1 MESFLLMAASLIA
14 LGGAAFHGY
23 VGGRIYM
30 RHVRSSDLM
39 PLTQSLSLVSWQM
52 FTIFLLVS
60 SATLICVAAKPH
72 LALLGYPILLSNAL
86 GAGLFLLLGVMGH
99 APLLKLP
106 GMYLMSLTA
115 VLGCLG
121 LVGQSV

>member
-1 MESFLLMAASLIA
+1 MDSFFLMAASLIA
-14 LGGAAFHGY
+14 LGGAVFHGY

-30 RHVRSSDLM
+30 RHVRNSDLM

-52 FTIFLLVS
+52 FTILLLVS
-60 SATLICVAAKPH
+60 GATLTCVAAKPH
-72 LALLGYPILLSNAL
+72 LALLGYPILLGNAL
-86 GAGLFLLLGVMGH
+86 GAGLFLLLGVTGH
-99 APLLKLP
+99 AELLKLP

-115 VLGCLG
+115 VLGWLG

>member
-1 MESFLLMAASLIA
+1 MESLFLMVASLIA
-14 LGGAAFHGY
+14 LGGAVFHGY

-39 PLTQSLSLVSWQM
+39 PLTPSLSLVSWQM

-115 VLGCLG
+115 VLGWLG

>member
-1 MESFLLMAASLIA
+1 MASLFLMAASLIA
-14 LGGAAFHGY
+14 LGGAVFHGY
-23 VGGRIYM
+23 VGGKIYM

-39 PLTQSLSLVSWQM
+39 PFTQSLSLVSWQM

-60 SATLICVAAKPH
+60 GATLICVAAKPH

-86 GAGLFLLLGVMGH
+86 GAGLFLLLGVTGH

-115 VLGCLG
+115 VLGWLG

>member
-1 MESFLLMAASLIA
+1 MESLFLISASLVA
-14 LGGAAFHGY
+14 LGGAVFHGY

-30 RHVRSSDLM
+30 RHARSSDLL
-39 PLTQSLSLVSWQM
+39 PLTQFLSLVSWQM
-52 FTIFLLVS
+52 FTILLLVS
-60 SATLICVAAKPH
+60 GATLICVAAKPD
-72 LALLGYPILLSNAL
+72 LALLGYPILLGNAL
-86 GAGLFLLLGVMGH
+86 GAGLFLLLGVTGH

-115 VLGCLG
+115 VLGWLG

>member
-1 MESFLLMAASLIA
+1 MESLFLMAASLIA
-14 LGGAAFHGY
+14 LGGAVFHGY
-23 VGGRIYM
+23 VGGKIYM

-39 PLTQSLSLVSWQM
+39 PFTQSLSLVSWQM

-86 GAGLFLLLGVMGH
+86 GAGLFLLLGVRGH

-115 VLGCLG
+115 VLGWLG

>member
-1 MESFLLMAASLIA
+1 MNTIWLVLAACLS
-14 LGGAAFHGY
+14 LGGAVFHGY

-86 GAGLFLLLGVMGH
+86 GAGLFLLLGVTGH
-99 APLLKLP
+99 ASLLKLP

-115 VLGCLG
+115 VLGWLG

>member
-1 MESFLLMAASLIA
+1 MESFFLMAASLIA
-14 LGGAAFHGY
+14 LGGAVFHGY

-60 SATLICVAAKPH
+60 SATLTCVAAKPH

-86 GAGLFLLLGVMGH
+86 GAGLFLLLGVTGH

-115 VLGCLG
+115 VLGWLG

>member
-1 MESFLLMAASLIA
+1 MAASLIA
-14 LGGAAFHGY
+14 LGGAVFHGY

-86 GAGLFLLLGVMGH
+86 GAGLFLLLGVTGH

-115 VLGCLG
+115 VLGWLG